1 MQGDNALLFFMLDRK
16 HIDDILSNLTEEEF
30 IHLTRRLI
38 PTGHDDFLNSN
49 YFAKKFYNNS
59 AHYSMVSRGI
69 RKMDIE
75 KARPMMELIL
85 EGVNKILVD
94 IHSFEKTDYKKPMKT
109 MDATK
114 VREERKKDRVYLN
127 VKGKEVFSKDIKK
140 FKDGLVVEE
149 TEDKV
154 HIQIGKKIEKMPKKL
169 FKRIYNY

>member
-1 MQGDNALLFFMLDRK
+1 
-16 HIDDILSNLTEEEF
+16 
-30 IHLTRRLI
+30 
-38 PTGHDDFLNSN
+38 
-49 YFAKKFYNNS
+49 
-59 AHYSMVSRGI
+59 
-69 RKMDIE
+69 MDIE

-85 EGVNKILVD
+85 EGLNKILVD